1 MDVEFRNRRL
11 LRYYTERGAAGKLP
25 AQVAEAYVDV
35 IDLLRAVDD
44 LNALRV
50 NKGMRLEKLEGPM
63 REMHSIRLN
72 RQWRLILQ
80 AGDDDA
86 VVTVWDVNNHRYRR

>member
-11 LRYYTERGAAGKLP
+11 QRFYTERGAAGKLP
-25 AQVAEAYVDV
+25 EQVAEAYVDV
-35 IDLLRAVDD
+35 IDLLRAAND
-44 LNALRV
+44 LNALRA

-63 REMHSIRLN
+63 QDLHSIRLN

-80 AGDDDA
+80 AGDDDS
-86 VVTVWDVNNHRYRR
+86 VVTVWDVTNHRYRR

>member
-11 LRYYTERGAAGKLP
+11 LRYYTERGAVGKLP

-35 IDLLRAVDD
+35 IDLLRAADD
-44 LNALRV
+44 LNALRA

-63 REMHSIRLN
+63 LDLHSIRLN

-80 AGDDDA
+80 AGNDDA
-86 VVTVWDVNNHRYRR
+86 VVTVWDVTNHRYRR